1 MIKRYAHKDMENIF
15 SDQNR
20 FNNYLLIEE
29 AVVEAYFKLG
39 LVPEEDYLNIIN
51 KAHVDLRS
59 INEIENITKHD
70 VIAFTRSISLQL
82 GEEKKW
88 FHYSLTSTDVVDSAQ
103 SLTLRTANEK
113 ILKDLDDLLLVSKKM
128 AKKYKKQPIMGR
140 THGIHAEI
148 TSFGLKWA
156 LWYDELT
163 RCKERF
169 LEERKRIEV
178 IKLSGAVGNYANIP
192 MEVEE
197 YVAEKFNM
205 DYAKISTQVLSR
217 DRHTGFVFS
226 LAQIASCLEKMAT
239 EIRHLSRSEIG
250 EVEECFSSGQK
261 GSSAMPHKR
270 NPVGCENICGC
281 ARLMRSY
288 VDVAFENNNLW
299 HERDI
304 SHSSAERIILPD
316 SLILLDYMLKRFKGI
331 CKNLVVHTDKME
343 ENILLLY
350 GVTYSGSV
358 LSKLITKGM
367 SREEAYDLIQPIAF
381 KALNEKKLFRHLLME
396 NPAVTSVLTRS
407 EITACFNQNKYLKN
421 VDKIYQRLGI

>member
-1 MIKRYAHKDMENIF
+1 MIKRYAHKDMDNIF

-51 KAHVDLRS
+51 KAHVDLKS
-59 INEIENITKHD
+59 INEIESVTKHD

-113 ILKDLDDLLLVSKKM
+113 ILKDLDDLLILTKRM

-156 LWYDELT
+156 LWYDELS

-169 LEERKRIEV
+169 LEERRRVEV

-217 DRHTGFVFS
+217 DRHTGFIFS

-281 ARLMRSY
+281 SRLMRSY
-288 VDVAFENNNLW
+288 VEVAFENNNLW

-304 SHSSAERIILPD
+304 SHSSAERIIIPD
-316 SLILLDYMLKRFKGI
+316 ALILLDYMLKRFKGI
-331 CKNLVVHTDKME
+331 CKNLVIHTDKME

-396 NPAVTSVLTRS
+396 SLGVTSVLSKT

-421 VDKIYQRLGI
+421 VDKIFQRLGI

>member
-39 LVPEEDYLNIIN
+39 LIPEEDYLNIIN
-51 KAHVDLRS
+51 KAHVDLKS
-59 INEIENITKHD
+59 INEIESVTKHD
-70 VIAFTRSISLQL
+70 VIAFTRSISLQR

-113 ILKDLDDLLLVSKKM
+113 ILKDLDDLLILTKRM

-156 LWYDELT
+156 LWYDELS

-169 LEERKRIEV
+169 LEERRRVEV

-217 DRHTGFVFS
+217 DRHTGFIFS

-281 ARLMRSY
+281 SRLMRSY
-288 VDVAFENNNLW
+288 VEVAFENNNLW

-304 SHSSAERIILPD
+304 SHSSAERIIIPD
-316 SLILLDYMLKRFKGI
+316 ALILLDYMLKRFKGI
-331 CKNLVVHTDKME
+331 CKNLVIHTDKME

-350 GVTYSGSV
+350 GVTYSGGV

-396 NPAVTSVLTRS
+396 SPGVTSVLSKT

-421 VDKIYQRLGI
+421 VDKIFQRLGI